1 MTDQTSLQVQ
11 EKKELSAKEEQ
22 TIPAKFFLPYTD
34 IYETGDS
41 LVVTMEM
48 PGVEKEQIDVRLEK
62 DVLLVEGRIDFS
74 KYENLKPLYTEYN
87 IGHYRRSFTISK
99 EINSE
104 HISAKINDGVLTLEL
119 PKVKE
124 AAARTIAVD

>member
-11 EKKELSAKEEQ
+11 EKKELASKEEQ
-22 TIPAKFFLPYTD
+22 TIPAKFYLPYTD
-34 IYETGDS
+34 IYETGES
-41 LVVTMEM
+41 LVVAMEM

-74 KYENLKPLYTEYN
+74 KYEDLKPLYTEYN

-99 EINSE
+99 EIDRE
-104 HISAKINDGVLTLEL
+104 GISAKINDGVLTLEL
-119 PKVKE
+119 PKLKQ
-124 AAARTIAVD
+124 AAARTISVN

>member
-99 EINSE
+99 EINRE

>member
-11 EKKELSAKEEQ
+11 EKKELPTKEEQ
-22 TIPAKFFLPYTD
+22 TIPAKFYLPYTD
-34 IYETGDS
+34 IYETGES

-99 EINSE
+99 EINRE

>member
-99 EINSE
+99 EINRE

-124 AAARTIAVD
+124 AGARTIAVD

>member
-124 AAARTIAVD
+124 AGARTIAVD